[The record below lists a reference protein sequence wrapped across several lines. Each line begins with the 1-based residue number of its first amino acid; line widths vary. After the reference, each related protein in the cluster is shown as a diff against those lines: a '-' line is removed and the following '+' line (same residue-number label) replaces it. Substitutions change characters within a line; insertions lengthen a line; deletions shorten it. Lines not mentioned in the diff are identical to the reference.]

1 MQLSKKLETLLMDNE
16 DLRDQ
21 NDRLNTRL
29 VTIECEKMN
38 EERQRINKEDEW
50 IGMNADKQ
58 KILHVFKDFEP
69 NCDELS
75 VNRFQSDT
83 DVYIITAN

>member
-1 MQLSKKLETLLMDNE
+1 
-16 DLRDQ
+16 
-21 NDRLNTRL
+21 
-29 VTIECEKMN
+29 
-38 EERQRINKEDEW
+38 
-50 IGMNADKQ
+50 MNADKQ

-75 VNRFQSDT
+75 VNKLQSDT